1 VILEDS
7 AAIIGLI
14 IAGIGISL
22 SETTGNMIFD
32 SIGSLGMG
40 IISMVFA
47 FFLAKE
53 NKALLIGEAISKK
66 DYRRIVE
73 LVHKI
78 PGVNRL
84 ISLRTMYFAAED
96 VLVATDVSP
105 KDGLTTD
112 EIESVI
118 DYIEQRVKQVIPY
131 PAAQKSRWK
140 SSKIV
145 AVSLNIIIKIRT
157 AKTVFLSS
165 LLKTIR
171 HCINVWQVFATRSFS
186 KT

>member
-1 VILEDS
+1 
-7 AAIIGLI
+7 
-14 IAGIGISL
+14 
-22 SETTGNMIFD
+22 M
-32 SIGSLGMG
+32 SIGSLGIG
-40 IISMVFA
+40 IILMVFA
-47 FFLAKE
+47 FFPAKE

-96 VLVATDVSP
+96 VLVAMDVSL

-118 DYIEQRVKQVIPY
+118 DHIEQRAKQVIPY
-131 PAAQKSRWK
+131 IRR
-140 SSKIV
+140 SKIYV
-145 AVSLNIIIKIRT
+145 EVEQDSC
-157 AKTVFLSS
+157 S
-165 LLKTIR
+165 
-171 HCINVWQVFATRSFS
+171 IN
-186 KT
+186 